1 MEYFKINKAET
12 AIIVIDLAN
21 EFVREG
27 GRVYVES
34 AKSTLPANKK
44 LIDFFRANNMPVIY
58 TKTYDRSWNLRVQ
71 FANFRDPKRL
81 EDKVHVPGHK
91 RFFPDVGKELDV
103 TDVVDEIYPQEQDYI
118 IEKELLNS
126 FNNTNLDLL
135 LRSLGIRNLVVTGTL
150 THICVEST
158 FKAAFELQY
167 RPVMVSDAVSTWL
180 PDSFVKQLFEVYR
193 QMWGRVMTADEV
205 IGELSPTPAPAPRL
219 KL

>member
-1 MEYFKINKAET
+1 MNYFQINKAET

-44 LIDFFRANNMPVIY
+44 LIDYFRANNMPVIY

-71 FANFRDPKRL
+71 FGNIRDPQRIP
-81 EDKVHVPGHK
+81 DNVHVPGHK
-91 RFFPDVGKELDV
+91 RFFSDVGRELDV
-103 TDVVDEIYPQEQDYI
+103 TDIVDEIYPEKHDYI
-118 IEKELLNS
+118 VEKEQLNS
-126 FNNTNLDLL
+126 FTNTNLDLI
-135 LRSLGIRNLVVTGTL
+135 LRTLNIKNVIITGTL
-150 THICVEST
+150 THVCVEST

-180 PDSFVKQLFEVYR
+180 PDAFVEQMFEVYQ
-193 QMWGRVMTADEV
+193 QMWGRVMTSEEV
-205 IGELSPTPAPAPRL
+205 IEELAKTPAPEPRRL
-219 KL
+219 F